1 MNKNITPQYWMQMV
15 DQLAQA
21 STCRVKIGAII
32 LKENYVVGM
41 GYTGSV
47 HGDFHCEEDKC
58 LLVNNHG
65 EKGSSDSGESCIRT
79 IHAEM
84 NAILK
89 CEVRGSEKFDWLTCY
104 CTYMP
109 CLDCFK
115 ALLQIGV
122 RTFIYKNWYKD
133 IHRDVY
139 IEYLSNEIRD
149 NLWYARYE

>member
-1 MNKNITPQYWMQMV
+1 MNKNMTSQYWMQMTE
-15 DQLAQA
+15 QFAQA

-47 HGDFHCEEDKC
+47 HGDVHCEDGGC
-58 LLVNNHG
+58 LLVDNHS
-65 EKGSSDSGESCIRT
+65 EKGSSDSGKSCIRT

-89 CEVRGSEKFDWLTCY
+89 CEVRGSEDNWLTCY

-115 ALLQIGV
+115 VLLQIGV
-122 RTFIYKNWYKD
+122 RTFFYKNWYKD
-133 IHRDVY
+133 DQREIY
-139 IEYLSNEIRD
+139 ILHLSAGVRIGIKIIKS
-149 NLWYARYE
+149 L